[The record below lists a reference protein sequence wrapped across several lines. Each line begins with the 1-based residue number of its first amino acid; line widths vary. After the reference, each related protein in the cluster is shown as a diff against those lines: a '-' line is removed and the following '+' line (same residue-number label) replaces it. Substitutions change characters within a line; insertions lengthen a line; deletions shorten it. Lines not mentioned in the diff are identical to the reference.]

1 MRDAAMV
8 SNEDDQWDEAFDAL
22 NPYHGRPDVAP
33 LVAMLTRD
41 KPVPADIARDLAKL
55 LNGLTARVLGYGLVV
70 QKFPK
75 HGPKQVEKWS
85 HEEQIYCGLLIE
97 FERYKK
103 LEAAIA
109 AVKQQTGLSRAKLM
123 QVWSR
128 RRWAEKVDKE
138 IRETGRSP
146 TYEAKRKAESK
157 TFKKNRRPSSS
168 C

>member
-1 MRDAAMV
+1 MRDATMA
-8 SNEDDQWDEAFDAL
+8 SNEEDRWDEAFDAL
-22 NPYHGRPDVAP
+22 NPYLGRPDVAP
-33 LVAMLTRD
+33 LVAMLTRG
-41 KPVPADIARDLAKL
+41 KPVPAGIARDLAKL

-75 HGPKQVEKWS
+75 HGPKQFKKWF
-85 HEEQIYCGLLIE
+85 HDEQTYCGLLVE

-109 AVKQQTGLSRAKLM
+109 ALRTQTGLSRAKLM
-123 QVWSR
+123 EIWSR

-146 TYEAKRKAESK
+146 TYEAKRNAESK
-157 TFKKNRRPSSS
+157 TFNKNRRPSSS
-168 C
+168 